1 MNVITLEQNTSEWL
15 DWRKGGLGGSDA
27 PIIMGVSPFKKPY
40 TLFTE
45 KTGITKPATPHP
57 AAAAAMQRGH
67 DLEPVAR
74 DLVCSITREF
84 FSPICGEHENHP
96 WMRLSADGI
105 SMDGSTLLEIKC
117 PGQKDWEVAKSGK
130 VPEKYVGQI
139 QHAFAVSGAE
149 RLLYAT
155 YRPEEAEHPII
166 LEVSP
171 DPDYQERLI
180 KREMAFW
187 QAVQAEDWTIFDGLV
202 SDALPSGFAEAAAE
216 WVDFQEMMESFKAN
230 EKKLREKLLSFL
242 PKTGEGC
249 IKGAGIEV
257 SRKNTKGSVDYP
269 RLLKDLDVAESVVD
283 TYRKADSTRE
293 TVRKTS

>member
-1 MNVITLEQNTSEWL
+1 MNVVTLEQNTAEWL

-40 TLFTE
+40 TLFSE
-45 KTGITKPATPHP
+45 KTGITKPAIPHP

-74 DLVCSITREF
+74 DMVCSITGEF
-84 FSPICGEHENHP
+84 FSPICGEHSDHS

-117 PGQKDWEVAKSGK
+117 PGIKDWEVAKSGK

-139 QHAFAVSGAE
+139 QHALAVSGSE
-149 RLLYAT
+149 KLLYAT

-166 LEVSP
+166 LEVFP
-171 DPDYQERLI
+171 DQGYQQRLI
-180 KREMAFW
+180 EREQAFW
-187 QAVQAEDWTIFDGLV
+187 QSVQTEDWSIFDGLV
-202 SDALPSGFAEAAAE
+202 SSGLPSGFAEAAAE

-230 EKKLREKLLSFL
+230 EKRLREKLLSFL
-242 PKTGEGC
+242 PKTGEAA

-257 SRKNTKGSVDYP
+257 SRKSTKGSVDYP
-269 RLLKDLDVAESVVD
+269 RLLKELDVMESVVD
-283 TYRKADSTRE
+283 TYRKADSIRE